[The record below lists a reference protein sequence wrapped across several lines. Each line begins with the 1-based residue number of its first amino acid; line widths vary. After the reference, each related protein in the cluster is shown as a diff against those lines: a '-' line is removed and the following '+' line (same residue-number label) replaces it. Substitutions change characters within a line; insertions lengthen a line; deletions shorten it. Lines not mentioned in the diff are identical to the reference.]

1 MDLKYYQG
9 MHTKNLFKGDS
20 TKNPIFVDLQ
30 FGNSVTLSQTKLKFI
45 NIRSMKGSF

>member
-1 MDLKYYQG
+1 

-30 FGNSVTLSQTKLKFI
+30 FGNSVPLSRAKLGFLK
-45 NIRSMKGSF
+45 IRSMKGGF

>member
-1 MDLKYYQG
+1 

-30 FGNSVTLSQTKLKFI
+30 FGNSVTLSRTKLGFFK
-45 NIRSMKGSF
+45 IRSMKGGF